1 MEQIRHFSV
10 FCNAKNNTE
19 YVFLSIFY
27 PIFASPGL
35 NFSGWNEIKAKNC
48 NSGPI
53 CKYKVYMNF
62 PGLGE
67 IWIFQVDFH
76 TIRRTK

>member
-1 MEQIRHFSV
+1 MEQIRRIGV

-27 PIFASPGL
+27 PIFGFPDR
-35 NFSGWNEIKAKNC
+35 NFSCRNEIKVKNC

-53 CKYKVYMNF
+53 CKYKV
-62 PGLGE
+62 
-67 IWIFQVDFH
+67 
-76 TIRRTK
+76 